1 MKVSVLI
8 PGGLVIAASLAAA
21 SGAVAQPQTPGQE
34 RALVGATWSGGDERG
49 IAGYENYGGSFVRAP
64 VAIGVHRSLSNPRDW
79 IFVSKVEIGRD
90 GDHARWRG
98 VDTVRASGRT
108 AESYVAYECKRAS
121 RGLTDPTPEPGVI
134 GLVGAEYA
142 VDNGDFGL
150 LRAEAAWQVSAD
162 GGLTAIREPVVCA
175 DEGYGV

>member
-1 MKVSVLI
+1 MMKASGAIL
-8 PGGLVIAASLAAA
+8 GGLVILAAA
-21 SGAVAQPQTPGQE
+21 GGTAAQTHAPGPE
-34 RALVGATWSGGDERG
+34 RALVGATWSGGEERG
-49 IAGYENYGGSFVRAP
+49 IAGFENYGGAFVRAP

-79 IFVSKVEIGRD
+79 IFVSKIEIGRD
-90 GDHARWRG
+90 GDQALWRG

-108 AESYVAYECKRAS
+108 AESYVAYDCKRAS
-121 RGLTDPTPEPGVI
+121 RGLTDPMSEPGVI

-150 LRAEAAWQVSAD
+150 LSAEAAWQVSAD

>member
-1 MKVSVLI
+1 MKASGSIL
-8 PGGLVIAASLAAA
+8 GGFVILASLTAACGTA
-21 SGAVAQPQTPGQE
+21 AQTQARGPE
-34 RALVGATWSGGDERG
+34 RALVGATWSGGEERG

-79 IFVSKVEIGRD
+79 IFVSKIEIGRA
-90 GDHARWRG
+90 GDHALWRG

-121 RGLTDPTPEPGVI
+121 RGLKDPTPEPGVI
-134 GLVGAEYA
+134 ALVGAEYA
-142 VDNGDFGL
+142 IDNGDFGL
-150 LRAEAAWQVSAD
+150 LRAEAAWDVSAD